1 MNNQLNKNISCGIYC
16 YANICIIISNNYVI
30 FLMFLTT
37 ILFHNFFWNL
47 AHLYQYIISSA

>member
-1 MNNQLNKNISCGIYC
+1 MNNQLNKNISCGTYC